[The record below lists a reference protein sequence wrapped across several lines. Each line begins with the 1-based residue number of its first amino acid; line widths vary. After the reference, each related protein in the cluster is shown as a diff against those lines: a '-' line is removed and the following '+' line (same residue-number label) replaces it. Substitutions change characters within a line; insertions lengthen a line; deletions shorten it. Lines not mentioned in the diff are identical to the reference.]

1 MRTSLPKSSR
11 RTLVSCALLAGALL
25 PPLHAARAQGCM
37 PIRYTSPNLTGKDN
51 SYLNADSWQFG
62 LGYRWLHADRF
73 YIGHVYRPEAS
84 PGGQPIEIK
93 IHTLT
98 LSGTYALTNR
108 FSAGIEVPV
117 EIGYESII
125 QGDGLRHSQTAGAI
139 GDISVVA
146 NLWLLQPL
154 EHANGNVS
162 LSLGVKAPTGSH
174 SRTDKAF
181 SAPGLSTDQP
191 VQTSIQP
198 GDGGWGVILQGDAF
212 QRVSRTLSVYAA
224 GAYLMSPK
232 SHTEVLQGTTPTGVP
247 DEYSAHA
254 GLAYAIAPKK
264 GLSVSLGGR
273 IDGIPVHDV
282 VGGGDQYFRRPG
294 YSIYAEPGIS
304 LTLAKSPLSRSG
316 STLSLSV
323 PVAVDINREASVAEQ
338 RAGTRS
344 GGDFASYLIFL
355 NYSIRR

>member
-1 MRTSLPKSSR
+1 MRTLLPKSSR
-11 RTLVSCALLAGALL
+11 RTLTSCALLAGALL
-25 PPLHAARAQGCM
+25 PPFNAAPAQGCM
-37 PIRYTSPNLTGKDN
+37 PIRYTSPNVTGKDN
-51 SYLNADSWQFG
+51 SYLNDNSWQFG

-73 YIGHVYRPEAS
+73 YIGHTYRPEAS
-84 PGGQPIEIK
+84 PGGQPIEIS
-93 IHTLT
+93 IHTLN
-98 LSGTYALTNR
+98 LSGTYAFTNR

-117 EIGYESII
+117 VIGDESIV
-125 QGDGLRHSQTAGAI
+125 QGDGLRHSQSAGAI
-139 GDISVVA
+139 GDISVIA

-181 SAPGLSTDQP
+181 SAPGVSTDQP

-198 GDGGWGVILQGDAF
+198 GDGGWGVILQGNAF

-224 GAYLMSPK
+224 GAYLVSPK
-232 SHTEVLQGTTPTGVP
+232 SHTEVLQGVTPTAVP

-273 IDGIPVHDV
+273 IDGIPVRDL
-282 VGGGDQYFRRPG
+282 VGGGDQFFRRPG

-304 LTLAKSPLSRSG
+304 LTLAKSPFSRSG

-338 RAGTRS
+338 RAGTRF
-344 GGDFASYLIFL
+344 GGDFASYLIFF